1 MSIVSNSSALINL
14 ARIGRL
20 DILQQLYVEVTIP
33 EAVWHEVVVEGAGQL
48 GADTVKDATW
58 IKTTAV
64 TNKQLVHALRQE
76 LDAGEA
82 EAIALAQEIG
92 AELLL
97 MDDHLGRQTAHY
109 LGLRYSG
116 LIGVLIEAKKK
127 GLFSSIK
134 PQIDKLREVA
144 GFRISKELYLRV
156 LQDEGET

>member
-20 DILQQLYVEVTIP
+20 NILQQLYVEVTIP
-33 EAVWHEVVVEGAGQL
+33 EAVWHEVVVKGAGQL

-82 EAIALAQEIG
+82 EAITLAQEIG

-97 MDDHLGRQTAHY
+97 MDYHLGRQTAHY